1 MAHGVDALLDR
12 ALVRLMDA
20 HPPARGWMKRVRQG
34 EKTIRPGEE
43 VSMQRLR
50 MLWYQKEG
58 SLDHSEPAIDGGI
71 KVATQSRE
79 YYSKITQSL
88 LPLLEKLCGGQLGAM
103 LSPDYEDLSDP
114 RPIWDFEHVI
124 DHGQVLYIGL
134 NALSDIQ
141 TARSLGSLALSDL
154 SSLIGNRYNLG
165 KNGERISLFV
175 DELSNVVNP
184 SLIEILNKGAEGGV
198 YSTCAMQTIAD
209 LEVELHGESGARKVV
224 GNLNNKI
231 ILRSV
236 DNTTCQF
243 AVEAIGTALV
253 KQADSASSTS
263 SGGDALGIDLSGGDA
278 LRVTL
283 TEKDL
288 IPSHVIGKLPT
299 AEFFALC
306 GAQRVWKGRVPILTD
321 PEPSA
326 DGNAPKANQPKGDS
340 ERIER
345 NKRFAEWFAPI
356 KKYLPLI
363 AKPRPGETQAEAE
376 ERCTAKLFR
385 DWVSHEKKNHSN
397 QRGTNETK

>member
-1 MAHGVDALLDR
+1 
-12 ALVRLMDA
+12 
-20 HPPARGWMKRVRQG
+20 
-34 EKTIRPGEE
+34 
-43 VSMQRLR
+43 
-50 MLWYQKEG
+50 
-58 SLDHSEPAIDGGI
+58 
-71 KVATQSRE
+71 
-79 YYSKITQSL
+79 
-88 LPLLEKLCGGQLGAM
+88 
-103 LSPDYEDLSDP
+103 
-114 RPIWDFEHVI
+114 
-124 DHGQVLYIGL
+124 VLYIGL
-134 NALSDIQ
+134 HALSDIQ
-141 TARSLGSLALSDL
+141 TARSLGSLVLSDL

-263 SGGDALGIDLSGGDA
+263 SGDGALGMDYSGGDA

-288 IPSHVIGKLPT
+288 IPAHVIGKLPT

-306 GAQRVWKGRVPILTD
+306 GAKRVWKGRVPILTD
-321 PEPSA
+321 HDPERE
-326 DGNAPKANQPKGDS
+326 DS
-340 ERIER
+340 ESKSQDGKTLLARMLQ
-345 NKRFAEWFAPI
+345 NDRFAEWLAPI

-363 AKPRPGETQAEAE
+363 AKPCPGESREQAE
-376 ERCTAKLFR
+376 ERCTARLFC
-385 DWVSHEKKNHSN
+385 DWVLH
-397 QRGTNETK
+397 